1 MGMVMEKGSGRMIQ
15 RAEPIPM
22 QTNPGN
28 DMNRVVRK
36 KDGPLVRSLKR
47 HWELYLLVLP
57 PVLYLLIFK
66 YIPMV
71 GVQIAFKNYSV
82 VQGIWGSD
90 WVGFR
95 HFIAFFESPNFWL
108 LIKNTVGI
116 SLYSLLA
123 GFPVPILLAL
133 AINEL
138 RNGHFKKTIQMVT
151 YAPHFISTVVM
162 VSIIILMLSP
172 HVGVVDR
179 LFDLLGLPMTNF
191 MGIPEYFKSI
201 YVWSGIW
208 QGMGYS
214 SIIYIAALASVD
226 PSLYEAA
233 RMDGASRL
241 RKIWHID
248 IPALVPITVIMLILS
263 LGSLMGVGFEKIFLM
278 QNPLNTSASEVISTY
293 VYKVG
298 LIGANF
304 SFSSAVGLF
313 NSIINLILLIIVNS
327 ISRRVSDNSLW

>member
-1 MGMVMEKGSGRMIQ
+1 MSRATESIPAKMELQQ
-15 RAEPIPM
+15 RKHVEPKWQHPFI
-22 QTNPGN
+22 
-28 DMNRVVRK
+28 K
-36 KDGPLVRSLKR
+36 SLKK

-71 GVQIAFKNYSV
+71 GVQIAFKDFSV
-82 VQGIWGSD
+82 VKGIWGSP
-90 WVGFR
+90 WVGFK
-95 HFIAFFESPNFWL
+95 HFEAFFQSPNFWL
-108 LIKNTVGI
+108 LIKNTIGI
-116 SLYSLLA
+116 SFYSLIA
-123 GFPVPILLAL
+123 GFPIPILLAL
-133 AINEL
+133 ALNEI
-138 RNGHFKKTIQMVT
+138 RTGYFKKTVQMVT

-172 HVGVVDR
+172 HVGVVDK
-179 LFDLLGLPMTNF
+179 LFTLLGFPMTNF

-201 YVWSGIW
+201 YVWSGVW

-214 SIIYIAALASVD
+214 SIIYIAALAGVD

-233 RMDGASRL
+233 KMDGASRL

-248 IPALVPITVIMLILS
+248 LPSLVPVTVIMLILS
-263 LGSLMGVGFEKIFLM
+263 LGSIMGVGFEKIYLM

-304 SFSSAVGLF
+304 SFSSAVGFF
-313 NSIINLILLIIVNS
+313 NSIINLILLVIVNG
-327 ISRRVSDNSLW
+327 ISRKVSQNSLW

>member
-1 MGMVMEKGSGRMIQ
+1 MSRATESIPAKMELQQ
-15 RAEPIPM
+15 RDYVEPKRQHPFI
-22 QTNPGN
+22 
-28 DMNRVVRK
+28 K
-36 KDGPLVRSLKR
+36 SLKK

-71 GVQIAFKNYSV
+71 GVQIAFKDFNV
-82 VQGIWGSD
+82 VKGIWGSP
-90 WVGFR
+90 WVGFK
-95 HFIAFFESPNFWL
+95 HFEAFFQSPNFWL
-108 LIKNTVGI
+108 LIKNTMGI
-116 SLYSLLA
+116 SFYSLIA
-123 GFPVPILLAL
+123 GFPIPILLAL
-133 AINEL
+133 ALNEI
-138 RNGHFKKTIQMVT
+138 RTGYFKKTVQMVT

-172 HVGVVDR
+172 HVGVVDK
-179 LFDLLGLPMTNF
+179 LFTMLGFPMTNF

-201 YVWSGIW
+201 YVWSGVW

-214 SIIYIAALASVD
+214 SIIYIAALAGVD

-233 RMDGASRL
+233 KMDGASRL

-248 IPALVPITVIMLILS
+248 LPTLVPVTVIMLILS
-263 LGSLMGVGFEKIFLM
+263 LGSIMGVGFEKIYLM

-304 SFSSAVGLF
+304 SFSSAVGFF
-313 NSIINLILLIIVNS
+313 NSIINLFLLVIVNG
-327 ISRRVSDNSLW
+327 ISRKVSQNSLW

>member
-1 MGMVMEKGSGRMIQ
+1 MSRATESIPANMDLQQMNQ
-15 RAEPIPM
+15 AEPKRQHPFI
-22 QTNPGN
+22 
-28 DMNRVVRK
+28 
-36 KDGPLVRSLKR
+36 RSLKK

-71 GVQIAFKNYSV
+71 GVQIAFKDFSV
-82 VQGIWGSD
+82 VKGIWGSP
-90 WVGFR
+90 WVGFK
-95 HFIAFFESPNFWL
+95 HFEAFFESPNFWL
-108 LIKNTVGI
+108 LIKNTIGI
-116 SLYSLLA
+116 SFYSLLA
-123 GFPVPILLAL
+123 GFPIPILLAL
-133 AINEL
+133 ALNEI
-138 RNGHFKKTIQMVT
+138 RTGYFKKTVQMVT

-172 HVGVVDR
+172 HVGVVDK
-179 LFDLLGLPMTNF
+179 LFSMLGFPMTNF

-201 YVWSGIW
+201 YVWSGVW

-214 SIIYIAALASVD
+214 SIIYIAALAGVD

-233 RMDGASRL
+233 KMDGASRL

-248 IPALVPITVIMLILS
+248 LPTLVPVTVIMLILS
-263 LGSLMGVGFEKIFLM
+263 LGSIMGVGFEKIYLM

-313 NSIINLILLIIVNS
+313 NSVINLILLIIVNS
-327 ISRRVSDNSLW
+327 ISRKVSENSLW

>member
-1 MGMVMEKGSGRMIQ
+1 MSRATETLPTKLELQQ
-15 RAEPIPM
+15 RRNDAEPKRQHPFI
-22 QTNPGN
+22 
-28 DMNRVVRK
+28 K
-36 KDGPLVRSLKR
+36 SLKK

-71 GVQIAFKNYSV
+71 GVQIAFKDFSV
-82 VQGIWGSD
+82 VKGIWDSP
-90 WVGFR
+90 WVGLK
-95 HFIAFFESPNFWL
+95 HFEAFFESPNFWL
-108 LIKNTVGI
+108 LIKNTIGI
-116 SLYSLLA
+116 SFYSLLA
-123 GFPVPILLAL
+123 GFPIPIMLAL
-133 AINEL
+133 ALNEI
-138 RNGHFKKTIQMVT
+138 RTGFFKKSVQMVT

-179 LFDLLGLPMTNF
+179 LFSFLGFPMTNF

-201 YVWSGIW
+201 YVWSGVW

-248 IPALVPITVIMLILS
+248 IPALVPVTVIMLILS
-263 LGSLMGVGFEKIFLM
+263 LGSIMGVGFEKIFLM

-313 NSIINLILLIIVNS
+313 NSIINLILLVVVNA
-327 ISRRVSDNSLW
+327 ISRKVSQNSLW

>member
-1 MGMVMEKGSGRMIQ
+1 MDLQQMNQ
-15 RAEPIPM
+15 AEPKRQHPFI
-22 QTNPGN
+22 
-28 DMNRVVRK
+28 
-36 KDGPLVRSLKR
+36 RSLKK

-71 GVQIAFKNYSV
+71 GVQIAFKDFSV
-82 VQGIWGSD
+82 VKGIWGSP
-90 WVGFR
+90 WVGFK
-95 HFIAFFESPNFWL
+95 HFEAFFESPNFWL
-108 LIKNTVGI
+108 LIKNTIGI
-116 SLYSLLA
+116 SFYSLLA
-123 GFPVPILLAL
+123 GFPIPILLAL
-133 AINEL
+133 ALNEI
-138 RNGHFKKTIQMVT
+138 RTGYFKKTVQMVT

-172 HVGVVDR
+172 HVGVVDK
-179 LFDLLGLPMTNF
+179 LFSMLGFPMTNF

-201 YVWSGIW
+201 YVWSGVW

-214 SIIYIAALASVD
+214 SIIYIAALAGVD

-233 RMDGASRL
+233 KMDGASRL

-248 IPALVPITVIMLILS
+248 LPTLVPVTVIMLILS
-263 LGSLMGVGFEKIFLM
+263 LGSIMGVGFEKIYLM

-313 NSIINLILLIIVNS
+313 NSVINLMLLIIVNG
-327 ISRRVSDNSLW
+327 ISRKVSENSLW

>member
-1 MGMVMEKGSGRMIQ
+1 MSRATESIPASLELQQ
-15 RAEPIPM
+15 RNQVEPKRQHPFI
-22 QTNPGN
+22 
-28 DMNRVVRK
+28 K
-36 KDGPLVRSLKR
+36 SLKK

-71 GVQIAFKNYSV
+71 GVQIAFKDFSV
-82 VQGIWGSD
+82 VKGIWGSP
-90 WVGFR
+90 WVGFK
-95 HFIAFFESPNFWL
+95 HFEAFFESPNFWL
-108 LIKNTVGI
+108 LIKNTIGI
-116 SLYSLLA
+116 SFYSLIA
-123 GFPVPILLAL
+123 GFPIPILLAL
-133 AINEL
+133 ALNEI
-138 RNGHFKKTIQMVT
+138 RTGYFKKTVQMVT

-172 HVGVVDR
+172 HVGVVDK
-179 LFDLLGLPMTNF
+179 LFTLLGFPMTNF

-201 YVWSGIW
+201 YVWSGVW

-214 SIIYIAALASVD
+214 SIIYIAALAGVD

-233 RMDGASRL
+233 KMDGASRL

-248 IPALVPITVIMLILS
+248 LPTLVPVTVIMLILS
-263 LGSLMGVGFEKIFLM
+263 LGSIMGVGFEKIYLM

-298 LIGANF
+298 LIGTNF

-313 NSIINLILLIIVNS
+313 NSVINLILLIIVNG
-327 ISRRVSDNSLW
+327 ISRKVSQNSLW

>member
-1 MGMVMEKGSGRMIQ
+1 MSRATESIPAPVELQQGRNY
-15 RAEPIPM
+15 AEPKR
-22 QTNPGN
+22 QH
-28 DMNRVVRK
+28 
-36 KDGPLVRSLKR
+36 PLIRSLKK

-71 GVQIAFKNYSV
+71 GVQIAFKDFSV
-82 VQGIWGSD
+82 VKGIWGSP
-90 WVGFR
+90 WVGLK
-95 HFIAFFESPNFWL
+95 HFEAFFESPNFWL
-108 LIKNTVGI
+108 LIKNTIGI
-116 SLYSLLA
+116 SFYSLLA
-123 GFPVPILLAL
+123 GFPIPILLAL
-133 AINEL
+133 ALNEI
-138 RNGHFKKTIQMVT
+138 RTGYFKKTVQMVT

-172 HVGVVDR
+172 HVGVVDK
-179 LFDLLGLPMTNF
+179 LFTLLGFPMTNF

-201 YVWSGIW
+201 YVWSGVW

-214 SIIYIAALASVD
+214 SIIYIAALAGVD

-233 RMDGASRL
+233 KMDGASRL

-248 IPALVPITVIMLILS
+248 LPTLVPVTVIMLILS
-263 LGSLMGVGFEKIFLM
+263 LGSIMGVGFEKIYLM

-313 NSIINLILLIIVNS
+313 NSVINLILLVIVNG
-327 ISRRVSDNSLW
+327 ISRKVSQNSLW

>member
-1 MGMVMEKGSGRMIQ
+1 MSRATESIPASLELQQ
-15 RAEPIPM
+15 RNQVEPKRQHPFI
-22 QTNPGN
+22 
-28 DMNRVVRK
+28 K
-36 KDGPLVRSLKR
+36 SLKK

-71 GVQIAFKNYSV
+71 GVQIAFKDFSV
-82 VQGIWGSD
+82 VKGIWGSP
-90 WVGFR
+90 WVGFK
-95 HFIAFFESPNFWL
+95 HFEAFFESPNFWL
-108 LIKNTVGI
+108 LIKNTIGI
-116 SLYSLLA
+116 SFYSLIA
-123 GFPVPILLAL
+123 GFPIPILLAL
-133 AINEL
+133 ALNEI
-138 RNGHFKKTIQMVT
+138 RTGYFKKTVQMVT

-172 HVGVVDR
+172 HVGVVDK
-179 LFDLLGLPMTNF
+179 LFTLLGFPMTNF

-201 YVWSGIW
+201 YVWSGVW

-214 SIIYIAALASVD
+214 SIIYIAALAGVD

-233 RMDGASRL
+233 KMDGASRL

-248 IPALVPITVIMLILS
+248 LPTLVPVTVIMLILS
-263 LGSLMGVGFEKIFLM
+263 LGSIMGVGFEKIYLM

-313 NSIINLILLIIVNS
+313 NSIINLILLIIVNG
-327 ISRRVSDNSLW
+327 ISRKVSQNSLW

>member
-1 MGMVMEKGSGRMIQ
+1 MSRATESIPANLELQQ
-15 RAEPIPM
+15 RNQVEPKRQHPFI
-22 QTNPGN
+22 
-28 DMNRVVRK
+28 K
-36 KDGPLVRSLKR
+36 SLKK

-71 GVQIAFKNYSV
+71 GVQIAFKDFSV
-82 VQGIWGSD
+82 VKGIWGSP
-90 WVGFR
+90 WVGFK
-95 HFIAFFESPNFWL
+95 HFEAFFESPNFWL
-108 LIKNTVGI
+108 LIKNTIGI
-116 SLYSLLA
+116 SFYSLIA
-123 GFPVPILLAL
+123 GFPIPILLAL
-133 AINEL
+133 ALNEI
-138 RNGHFKKTIQMVT
+138 RTGYFKKTVQMVT

-172 HVGVVDR
+172 HVGVVDK
-179 LFDLLGLPMTNF
+179 LFTLLGFPMTNF

-201 YVWSGIW
+201 YVWSGVW

-214 SIIYIAALASVD
+214 SIIYIAALAGVD

-233 RMDGASRL
+233 KMDGASRL

-248 IPALVPITVIMLILS
+248 LPTLVPVTVIMLILS
-263 LGSLMGVGFEKIFLM
+263 LGSIMGVGFEKIYLM

-313 NSIINLILLIIVNS
+313 NSVINLILLIIVNG
-327 ISRRVSDNSLW
+327 ISRKVSQNSLW

>member
-1 MGMVMEKGSGRMIQ
+1 MELQQ
-15 RAEPIPM
+15 R
-22 QTNPGN
+22 N
-28 DMNRVVRK
+28 DVQPKRQHPFIK
-36 KDGPLVRSLKR
+36 SLKK

-71 GVQIAFKNYSV
+71 GVQIAFKDFSV
-82 VQGIWGSD
+82 VKGIWGSP
-90 WVGFR
+90 WVGLK
-95 HFIAFFESPNFWL
+95 HFEAFFQSPNFWL
-108 LIKNTVGI
+108 LIKNTIGI
-116 SLYSLLA
+116 SFYSLIA
-123 GFPVPILLAL
+123 GFPIPILLAL
-133 AINEL
+133 ALNEI
-138 RNGHFKKTIQMVT
+138 RTGYFKKTVQMVT

-172 HVGVVDR
+172 HVGVVDK
-179 LFDLLGLPMTNF
+179 LFTLLGFPMTNF

-201 YVWSGIW
+201 YVWSGVW

-214 SIIYIAALASVD
+214 SIIYIAALAGVD

-233 RMDGASRL
+233 KMDGASRL

-248 IPALVPITVIMLILS
+248 LPTLVPVTVILLILS
-263 LGSLMGVGFEKIFLM
+263 LGSIMGVGFEKIYLM

-304 SFSSAVGLF
+304 SFSSAVGFF
-313 NSIINLILLIIVNS
+313 NSIINLILLVIVNG
-327 ISRRVSDNSLW
+327 ISRKVSQNSLW

>member
-1 MGMVMEKGSGRMIQ
+1 MDLQQMNQ
-15 RAEPIPM
+15 AEPKRQHPFI
-22 QTNPGN
+22 
-28 DMNRVVRK
+28 
-36 KDGPLVRSLKR
+36 RSLKK

-57 PVLYLLIFK
+57 PVLYLLVFK

-71 GVQIAFKNYSV
+71 GVQIAFKDFSV
-82 VQGIWGSD
+82 VKGIWGSP
-90 WVGFR
+90 WVGFK
-95 HFIAFFESPNFWL
+95 HFEAFFESPNFWL
-108 LIKNTVGI
+108 LIKNTIGI
-116 SLYSLLA
+116 SFYSLLA
-123 GFPVPILLAL
+123 GFPIPILLAL
-133 AINEL
+133 ALNEI
-138 RNGHFKKTIQMVT
+138 RTGYFKKTVQMVT

-172 HVGVVDR
+172 HVGVVDK
-179 LFDLLGLPMTNF
+179 LFSMLGFPMTNF

-201 YVWSGIW
+201 YVWSGVW

-214 SIIYIAALASVD
+214 SIIYIAALAGVD

-233 RMDGASRL
+233 KMDGASRL

-248 IPALVPITVIMLILS
+248 LPTLVPVTVIMLILS
-263 LGSLMGVGFEKIFLM
+263 LGSIMGVGFEKIYLM

-313 NSIINLILLIIVNS
+313 NSVINLILLIIVNS
-327 ISRRVSDNSLW
+327 ISRKVSENSLW

>member
-1 MGMVMEKGSGRMIQ
+1 MSRATESIPANLELQQ
-15 RAEPIPM
+15 RNYVEPKRQHPFI
-22 QTNPGN
+22 
-28 DMNRVVRK
+28 K
-36 KDGPLVRSLKR
+36 SLKK

-71 GVQIAFKNYSV
+71 GVQIAFKDFSV
-82 VQGIWGSD
+82 VKGIWGSP
-90 WVGFR
+90 WVGFK
-95 HFIAFFESPNFWL
+95 HFEAFFESPNFWL
-108 LIKNTVGI
+108 LIKNTIGI
-116 SLYSLLA
+116 SFYSLIA
-123 GFPVPILLAL
+123 GFPIPILLAL
-133 AINEL
+133 ALNEI
-138 RNGHFKKTIQMVT
+138 RTGYFKKTVQMVT

-172 HVGVVDR
+172 HVGVVDK
-179 LFDLLGLPMTNF
+179 LFTLLGFPMTNF

-201 YVWSGIW
+201 YVWSGVW

-214 SIIYIAALASVD
+214 SIIYIAALAGVD

-233 RMDGASRL
+233 KMDGASRL

-248 IPALVPITVIMLILS
+248 LPTLVPVTVIMLILS
-263 LGSLMGVGFEKIFLM
+263 LGSIMGVGFEKIYLM

-313 NSIINLILLIIVNS
+313 NSIINLILLVIVNG
-327 ISRRVSDNSLW
+327 ISRKVSQNSLW

>member
-1 MGMVMEKGSGRMIQ
+1 MSRATETLPTKLELQQ
-15 RAEPIPM
+15 RRNDAEPKRQHPFI
-22 QTNPGN
+22 
-28 DMNRVVRK
+28 K
-36 KDGPLVRSLKR
+36 SLKK

-71 GVQIAFKNYSV
+71 GVQIAFKDFSV
-82 VQGIWGSD
+82 VKGIWDSP
-90 WVGFR
+90 WVGLK
-95 HFIAFFESPNFWL
+95 HFEAFFESPNFWL
-108 LIKNTVGI
+108 LIKNTIGI
-116 SLYSLLA
+116 SFYSLLA
-123 GFPVPILLAL
+123 GFPIPILLAL
-133 AINEL
+133 ALNEI
-138 RNGHFKKTIQMVT
+138 RTGFFKKSVQMVT

-179 LFDLLGLPMTNF
+179 LFSFLGFPMTNF

-201 YVWSGIW
+201 YVWSGVW

-248 IPALVPITVIMLILS
+248 IPALVPVTVIMLILS
-263 LGSLMGVGFEKIFLM
+263 LGSIMGVGFEKIFLM

-313 NSIINLILLIIVNS
+313 NSIINLILLVVVNA
-327 ISRRVSDNSLW
+327 ISRKVSQNSLW